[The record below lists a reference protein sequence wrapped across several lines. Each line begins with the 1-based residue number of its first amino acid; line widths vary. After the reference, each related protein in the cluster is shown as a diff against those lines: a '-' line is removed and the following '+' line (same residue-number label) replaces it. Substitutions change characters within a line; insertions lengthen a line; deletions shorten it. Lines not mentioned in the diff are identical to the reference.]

1 MFNLLKL
8 KNRRSRE
15 QLILIFSASLYI
27 LFPLGWS
34 HYELWVPFGAFCLIA
49 DFCAVCLAAIHK
61 SVQYRLKAPA
71 H

>member
-8 KNRRSRE
+8 KNRRGRE
-15 QLILIFSASLYI
+15 QLILIFSPSLYI
-27 LFPLGWS
+27 SFSLGWS
-34 HYELWVPFGAFCLIA
+34 HYELWVPFGAFCLMA

-61 SVQYRLKAPA
+61 SVQHGFKGAA